1 MLIDYDNDMFSF
13 LYKNN
18 KCVSSVNNS
27 STLNFVQA
35 NDIIIHRLF
44 KITPLP
50 VQESEHLLHVSVL
63 SMVDFDDNIFA
74 AGHCFDWNEHPYYK
88 GLFCPFG
95 YRLPPPDQG
104 TVLVKNLA
112 ADYPYLSNTSEWF
125 FHARK
130 NAEKVIE
137 KNEQFTRGK

>member
-1 MLIDYDNDMFSF
+1 
-13 LYKNN
+13 
-18 KCVSSVNNS
+18 
-27 STLNFVQA
+27 
-35 NDIIIHRLF
+35 
-44 KITPLP
+44 
-50 VQESEHLLHVSVL
+50 
-63 SMVDFDDNIFA
+63 MVDFDDNIFA

-104 TVLVKNLA
+104 SVLVKNLA
-112 ADYPYLSNTSEWF
+112 ADYPYLGNTSEWF

-137 KNEQFTRGK
+137 KNEQYTRGKWVNFFNLLNLRSKEQRQRVQIILYHSTERLSIQI